1 MLTAGRRLPKYFG
14 LWSEFEEF
22 KNQIIL
28 CNSHCRA
35 VLHPVQSLLTAKEAV
50 QQGLIWV
57 GLFVGGFGQGLIITC
72 S

>member
-1 MLTAGRRLPKYFG
+1 MAGRRLPKYFG

-35 VLHPVQSLLTAKEAV
+35 VVHPVQFLLTAKEAV

>member
-28 CNSHCRA
+28 CNSHGPA
-35 VLHPVQSLLTAKEAV
+35 VLHPIQSLLTAKVAV
-50 QQGLIWV
+50 QQELKK
-57 GLFVGGFGQGLIITC
+57 
-72 S
+72 SN